1 MPKGSITEFI
11 DVAQVAIYLFWIF
24 FAGLVY
30 YLLRENKREGYPLA
44 PEGATTG
51 AIQGF
56 PAVPQPKTYIL
67 PEGGTISAP
76 RAETDT
82 RPIKAEPIAP
92 WPGAPLEPVGNPM
105 IDGVGPAAWAMRSD
119 NPDMTADGR
128 PRIVPL
134 SVALD
139 FSIEHRDPDPRG
151 MEVVGADGL
160 IAGTVSDVWVDRSE
174 SLIRYLAVVLP
185 AAAPKRDEL
194 APAPRHVLLPMN
206 FSRVDGRRR
215 QVRVKSILAR
225 HFADVPSHRSPTQ
238 ISRREEDR
246 ITAYYGGGHLYAL
259 ASRTEAQL

>member
-1 MPKGSITEFI
+1 
-11 DVAQVAIYLFWIF
+11 
-24 FAGLVY
+24 
-30 YLLRENKREGYPLA
+30 
-44 PEGATTG
+44 
-51 AIQGF
+51 
-56 PAVPQPKTYIL
+56 
-67 PEGGTISAP
+67 
-76 RAETDT
+76 
-82 RPIKAEPIAP
+82 
-92 WPGAPLEPVGNPM
+92 
-105 IDGVGPAAWAMRSD
+105 MRSD

-174 SLIRYLAVVLP
+174 SLIRYLEVVLP
-185 AAAPKRDEL
+185 AAAPKGDEP

>member
-1 MPKGSITEFI
+1 MPKGSITEYI

-24 FAGLVY
+24 FVGLIY

-44 PEGATTG
+44 PEGATGG

-76 RAETDT
+76 RADTDT

-92 WPGAPLEPVGNPM
+92 WPGAPLEPTGNPM

-119 NPDMTADGR
+119 TPDLTADGR
-128 PRIVPL
+128 HRIVPL
-134 SVALD
+134 RVATD
-139 FSIEHRDPDPRG
+139 FAVEHRDPDPRG

-160 IAGTVSDVWVDRSE
+160 VAGTVSDVWVDRSE
-174 SLIRYLAVVLP
+174 SLIRYLEVTLP
-185 AAAPKRDEL
+185 VAAAKADEP

-206 FSRVDGRRR
+206 FSRVDGRKRLI
-215 QVRVKSILAR
+215 RVKSILAR
-225 HFADVPSHRSPTQ
+225 HFADVPAHRSPNQ

-259 ASRTEAQL
+259 PSRTEAQL